1 MSSYYV
7 GVDVGTASVR
17 AALVTR
23 DGHVKHTA
31 EEPIDIWE
39 PCADHYEQSSED
51 IWSKCCR
58 TVKRVTQDVDVA
70 SVRGIGFDA
79 TCSLV
84 ALDQN
89 FQPVAVNGTGVGERN
104 VVMWMDHRAAEQASR
119 ITATKHRVLQ
129 GVGGVMSP
137 EMQPPK
143 LLWLKENLRETCWK
157 EAAHFFDLPDFLSWK
172 ATGSLCRS
180 LCTVVCKWTYSPS
193 DGWDDTFWS
202 AIGLEDLME
211 NSYSRIG
218 QQTCCPGTPVG
229 RGLTAEAAADLGL
242 IPGTAV
248 GASLIDAHAGGLGVM
263 GADVTGHQL
272 PCEDRPV
279 SSRMA
284 VICGTS
290 SCHMAVST
298 QPLFVPGVWGPYL
311 SAMLPG
317 LWLNEGGQSAT
328 GRLVEHVVKGHAAYR
343 QLEEQA
349 ERSGKH
355 VYSYLNAHLESM
367 SADAAQLEQ
376 LTTHLH
382 IWPDFHGNRSP
393 LADQTSRGAV
403 VGLTLSQTLDD
414 LALLYLATLQ
424 AVALGT
430 RHIIDAMRAA
440 GHDITTLFL
449 CGGLSKNA
457 LFVQTHAN
465 TTGLPVVLPAER
477 EAVLL
482 GAAVIGACASSDCSS
497 IQEAMR
503 RMTRIGCVVRPN
515 PDLESFYRRKYAVFL
530 RLYDHQKE
538 CVALMETEAV

>member
-1 MSSYYV
+1 MSRYYV

-17 AALVTR
+17 AALVTQ
-23 DGHVKHTA
+23 DGQIKHMA
-31 EEPIDIWE
+31 EEPINIWE

-51 IWSKCCR
+51 IWSRCCS
-58 TVKRVTQDVDVA
+58 TVKRVTQDIDVE

-84 ALDQN
+84 VLDRH
-89 FQPVAVNGTGVGERN
+89 FLPVAVNHTGVQERN
-104 VVMWMDHRAAEQASR
+104 VVMWMDHRAADQASR
-119 ITATKHRVLQ
+119 ITATKHRVLL

-143 LLWLKENLRETCWK
+143 LLWLKENLRDTCWR

-180 LCTVVCKWTYSPS
+180 LCTLVCKWTYSPS

-202 AIGLEDLME
+202 DIGLEDLME
-211 NSYSRIG
+211 NSYSKIG

-242 IPGTAV
+242 IQGTAV

-272 PCEDRPV
+272 PCEHHPV

-284 VICGTS
+284 LICGTS
-290 SCHMAVST
+290 SCHLAVST

-311 SAMLPG
+311 SAMLPE

-328 GRLVEHVVKGHAAYR
+328 GRLVEHVVRGHAAYR
-343 QLEEQA
+343 QLEERA
-349 ERSGKH
+349 EHSGTH

-367 SADAAQLEQ
+367 SADAEQ
-376 LTTHLH
+376 LTARLH
-382 IWPDFHGNRSP
+382 VWPDFHGNRSP
-393 LADQTSRGAV
+393 LADQTSRGTV

-424 AVALGT
+424 AIALGT

-482 GAAVIGACASSDCSS
+482 GAAVIGACASSDYSS

-503 RMTRIGCVVRPN
+503 RMSRIGRVIRPN
-515 PDLESFYRRKYAVFL
+515 PELQSFYRRKYAVFL

-538 CVALMETEAV
+538 CVELMEAEAV

>member
-1 MSSYYV
+1 MSRYYV
-7 GVDVGTASVR
+7 AVDVGTASVR
-17 AALVTR
+17 AALVTP
-23 DGHVKHTA
+23 DGRVKHTA
-31 EEPIDIWE
+31 EEPVVIWD
-39 PCADHYEQSSED
+39 PCAEHYEQSSED

-58 TVKRVTQDVDVA
+58 TVKRVTRDIDVA
-70 SVRGIGFDA
+70 CVRGVGFDA

-84 ALDQN
+84 VLDRH
-89 FQPVAVNGTGVGERN
+89 FQPVAVNHTGIRERN
-104 VVMWMDHRAAEQASR
+104 VVMWMDHRAAEQATR
-119 ITATKHRVLQ
+119 ITASKHRVLR

-143 LLWLKENLRETCWK
+143 LLWLKENLRESCWK

-180 LCTVVCKWTYSPS
+180 LCTLVCKWTYSPS
-193 DGWDDTFWS
+193 EGWDDTFWS
-202 AIGLEDLME
+202 AVGLEDLME
-211 NSYSRIG
+211 NSYSKIG
-218 QQTCCPGTPVG
+218 EQTCCPGTPVG
-229 RGLTAEAAADLGL
+229 RGLTADAAADLGL
-242 IPGTAV
+242 RPGTAV
-248 GASLIDAHAGGLGVM
+248 AASLIDAHAGGLGVI
-263 GADVTGHQL
+263 GADVSGHQL
-272 PCEDRPV
+272 PCEEQPV
-279 SSRMA
+279 TSRMA
-284 VICGTS
+284 LICGTS

-328 GRLVEHVVKGHAAYR
+328 GRLLDHVVKGHAAYG
-343 QLEEQA
+343 QLREQA
-349 ERSGKH
+349 ETSGKH
-355 VYSYLNAHLESM
+355 VCSCLNLHLQHM
-367 SADAAQLEQ
+367 SGDAAHLEQ
-376 LTTHLH
+376 LTAGLH

-393 LADQTSRGAV
+393 LADQTSRGSV

-424 AVALGT
+424 AIALGT
-430 RHIIDAMRAA
+430 RHIIDAMREA

-465 TTGLPVVLPAER
+465 ITGLPVVLPAEP

-482 GAAVIGACASSDCSS
+482 GSAVIGACASSDCGS
-497 IQEAMR
+497 IQEAMKK
-503 RMTRIGCVVRPN
+503 MTRIGHVVRPN
-515 PDLESFYRRKYAVFL
+515 PELESFYRRKYAVFL

-538 CVALMETEAV
+538 CVALMEDDGV

>member
-1 MSSYYV
+1 YSTGQQKLCIRYYV

-23 DGHVKHTA
+23 DGHVTHTA
-31 EEPIDIWE
+31 EEPVNIWE

-58 TVKRVTQDVDVA
+58 TVKRVTQDIDVE

-84 ALDQN
+84 ALDRH
-89 FQPVAVNGTGVGERN
+89 FQPVAVNHTGVRERN
-104 VVMWMDHRAAEQASR
+104 VLMWMDHRAAEQASR

-180 LCTVVCKWTYSPS
+180 LCTLVCKWTYSPS
-193 DGWDDTFWS
+193 DGWDDSFWS

-211 NSYSRIG
+211 NSYSKIG
-218 QQTCCPGTPVG
+218 QQACCPGAPVG
-229 RGLTAEAAADLGL
+229 RGLTAAAAADLGL
-242 IPGTAV
+242 IQGTAV
-248 GASLIDAHAGGLGVM
+248 GASLIDAHAGGLGLM
-263 GADVTGHQL
+263 GADVTGHHL
-272 PCEDRPV
+272 PCEHRPV

-284 VICGTS
+284 LICGTS

-328 GRLVEHVVKGHAAYR
+328 GRLVEHVVRGHAAYR

-349 ERSGKH
+349 ERRCVS
-355 VYSYLNAHLESM
+355 VYSYLNAHLEGM

-376 LTTHLH
+376 LTARLH
-382 IWPDFHGNRSP
+382 VWPDFHGNRSP
-393 LADQTSRGAV
+393 LADQTARGAV

-414 LALLYLATLQ
+414 LALLYLATIQ
-424 AVALGT
+424 AIALGT

-465 TTGLPVVLPAER
+465 TTGDCTHVCITDLECAR
-477 EAVLL
+477 
-482 GAAVIGACASSDCSS
+482 IGACASSDCSS
-497 IQEAMR
+497 IQ
-503 RMTRIGCVVRPN
+503 V
-515 PDLESFYRRKYAVFL
+515 
-530 RLYDHQKE
+530 
-538 CVALMETEAV
+538 

>member
-1 MSSYYV
+1 MSRYYV

-23 DGHVKHTA
+23 DGHVTHTA
-31 EEPIDIWE
+31 EEPVNIWE

-58 TVKRVTQDVDVA
+58 TVKRVTQDVDVE

-84 ALDQN
+84 ALDRH
-89 FQPVAVNGTGVGERN
+89 FQPVAVNHTGR
-104 VVMWMDHRAAEQASR
+104 
-119 ITATKHRVLQ
+119 
-129 GVGGVMSP
+129 
-137 EMQPPK
+137 
-143 LLWLKENLRETCWK
+143 
-157 EAAHFFDLPDFLSWK
+157 
-172 ATGSLCRS
+172 RS
-180 LCTVVCKWTYSPS
+180 LCTLVCKWTYSPS
-193 DGWDDTFWS
+193 DGWDDSFWS

-211 NSYSRIG
+211 NSYSKIG
-218 QQTCCPGTPVG
+218 QQACCPGAPVG
-229 RGLTAEAAADLGL
+229 RGLTAAAAADLGL
-242 IPGTAV
+242 IQGTAV
-248 GASLIDAHAGGLGVM
+248 GASLIDAHAGGLGLM
-263 GADVTGHQL
+263 GADVTGHHL
-272 PCEDRPV
+272 PCEHRPV

-284 VICGTS
+284 LICGTS

-328 GRLVEHVVKGHAAYR
+328 GRLVEHVVRGHAAYR

-349 ERSGKH
+349 ERSGKQ
-355 VYSYLNAHLESM
+355 VYSYLNTHLEGM

-376 LTTHLH
+376 LTARLH
-382 IWPDFHGNRSP
+382 VWPDFHGNRSP
-393 LADQTSRGAV
+393 LADQTARGVV

-424 AVALGT
+424 AIALGT

-503 RMTRIGCVVRPN
+503 RMTRIGRVVRPN
-515 PDLESFYRRKYAVFL
+515 PGLESFYRRKYTVFL